1 WALFAFSQ
9 ALCALQD
16 LEQLLQLAMEQ
27 VTALLEVES
36 AAILLDETRQEL
48 YFKVAEHRRSG
59 VEQRLRKVRFPAD
72 VGISGWVMRHG
83 APAVVPDVDQDPRW
97 FRGVDTQTGM
107 TTKSLLSVPLQSRGR
122 ILGVVDAV
130 NKRHRPFDAEDVR
143 LLEAFGNP
151 LAGV

>member
-1 WALFAFSQ
+1 MERQLRELWALYAFSQ
-9 ALCALQD
+9 ALYAIQD

-36 AAILLDETRQEL
+36 AAILLLDETRQEL
-48 YFKVAEHRRSG
+48 YFKVAEHLHSG
-59 VEQRLRKVRFPAD
+59 VEQRLRKVRFP
-72 VGISGWVMRHG
+72 
-83 APAVVPDVDQDPRW
+83 
-97 FRGVDTQTGM
+97 
-107 TTKSLLSVPLQSRGR
+107 VPLQSRGR

-130 NKRHRPFDAEDVR
+130 NKRHCPFDAEDVR